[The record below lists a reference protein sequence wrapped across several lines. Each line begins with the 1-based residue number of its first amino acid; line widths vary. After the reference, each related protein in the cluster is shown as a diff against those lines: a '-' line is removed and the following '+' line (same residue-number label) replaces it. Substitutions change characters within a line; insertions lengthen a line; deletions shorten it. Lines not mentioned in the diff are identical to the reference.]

1 MTNTS
6 IYEILNELNES
17 NSSNYKLDVLKKHKD
32 NELFKRVLKMAF
44 DKVQYNYGIGRLT
57 LSRMEDLF
65 REEVLSLEE
74 VLDFLEFKLSTRVLT
89 GNAAISEL
97 NKVLCNLSQEH
108 REIIEGIIKRDL
120 RINCGKTQI
129 NKVHKDLI
137 TKPIYMRCDTYNKKT
152 ASKIN
157 FKNGAFIQKK
167 ADGTFRAFN
176 NSDSIVTSTS
186 RSGEDYVYPLH
197 FEQLST
203 YQNGNYIGEL
213 TVIMHDALIPYFEE
227 KLRKTK
233 EEEEKESIEKVLNT
247 YAEYKEQ
254 NKEYIL
260 PRGFGNGI
268 LNSLDVPHEYVLLE
282 LWDYV
287 TDEEY
292 SNAARKIKNTK
303 TYEERF
309 NELKSIV
316 KETKNIRIIETYTVY
331 SIQEALKLTS
341 DFMNMDYEGSILKD
355 KSAVFKDG
363 TNAQQLKLKLCIS
376 VEMRIIGFHE
386 GTKGTKREGKVGSII
401 FGNDEG
407 TIKGKC
413 SGFTD
418 DFLDEISANQDKFL
432 GCIIEVEFND
442 LSKASGNNYWA
453 LSHPRFIEI
462 RTDKNETDTLERAF
476 QLREMAMQLG
486 SVK

>member
-1 MTNTS
+1 MTINQ
-6 IYEILNELNES
+6 ILNEINES
-17 NSSNYKLDVLKKHKD
+17 NSSNYKLDVLKKYSD
-32 NELFKRVLKMAF
+32 NLLFKRVLKMAF

-65 REEVLSLEE
+65 REETLSLEE
-74 VLDFLEFKLSTRVLT
+74 ALDFLEFKLSNRELT

-97 NKVLCNLSQEH
+97 NKVLCNLSPES

-137 TKPIYMRCDTYNKKT
+137 TKPIYQRCDTYNKKT
-152 ASKIN
+152 AFKIN

-176 NSDSIVTSTS
+176 NADSIVTSTS

-197 FEQLST
+197 FEQLSA
-203 YQNGNYIGEL
+203 YRNGNYIGEL
-213 TVIMHDALIPYFEE
+213 TVIMHDGLLAYFQE

-233 EEEEKESIEKVLNT
+233 EEDEKEAIEKVLST
-247 YAEYKEQ
+247 YSEYKEQ

-316 KETKNIRIIETYTVY
+316 TETKNIRIIETYTVY

-355 KSAVFKDG
+355 KDAVFKDG
-363 TNAQQLKLKLCIS
+363 SNAQQLKLKLCIS

-413 SGFTD
+413 SGFSD
-418 DFLDEISANQDKFL
+418 DFLDEISANREKFL
-432 GCIIEVEFND
+432 DKIIEVEFND

-462 RTDKNETDTLERAF
+462 RNDKTETDTLERAF
-476 QLREMAMQLG
+476 QLKEMAMQLG